1 MTTNGYQGLH
11 NKQAILKS
19 GGISIPPF
27 IFHLLASIYLVN

>member
-27 IFHLLASIYLVN
+27 LIFIFWQGYI